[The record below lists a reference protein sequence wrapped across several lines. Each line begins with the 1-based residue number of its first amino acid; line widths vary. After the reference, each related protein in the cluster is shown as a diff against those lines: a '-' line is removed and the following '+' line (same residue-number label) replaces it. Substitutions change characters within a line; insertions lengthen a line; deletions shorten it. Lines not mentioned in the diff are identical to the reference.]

1 VLDDA
6 RIRRYRDTDARVTRS
21 IFERAVRVTAAADYT
36 AEQLAAWVPEDR
48 ADTVLDDW
56 AARRA
61 AVTTWVAELDDSVVG
76 FTDLD
81 VKIGYLDMLFV
92 DPDAGRRGVGSAL
105 IRQVL
110 DEAQA
115 VGLREVTV
123 QASRTAQ
130 PVFERHGF
138 VVVREQ
144 RVERRGVLIE
154 NAVMRIPLD
163 ASAG

>member
-1 VLDDA
+1 MLDDV
-6 RIRRYRDTDARVTRS
+6 RIRRYRDGDALATRS
-21 IFERAVRVTAAADYT
+21 VFERAVRVTAAAHYT
-36 AEQLAAWVPEDR
+36 AEQLAAWVPDTPVG
-48 ADTVLDDW
+48 TVLDDW
-56 AARRA
+56 AARRV

-81 VKIGYLDMLFV
+81 VGIGYLDMLFV
-92 DPDAGRRGVGSAL
+92 DPDAGRRGIGSAL

-110 DEAQA
+110 DEARA
-115 VGLREVTV
+115 VGLRAVTV

-154 NAVMRIPLD
+154 NAVMRVPLD
-163 ASAG
+163 ASAV

>member
-1 VLDDA
+1 MLDDL
-6 RIRRYRDTDARVTRS
+6 RIRRYRDTDARATRS
-21 IFERAVRVTAAADYT
+21 IFERAVRVTAAAHYT
-36 AEQLAAWVPEDR
+36 AEQLAAWVPDDSLS
-48 ADTVLDDW
+48 AVLDDW

-61 AVTTWVAELDDSVVG
+61 AVTTWVAELDDAVVG

-81 VKIGYLDMLFV
+81 VEIGYLDMLFV
-92 DPDAGRRGVGSAL
+92 DPGAGRHGVGSAL

-110 DEAQA
+110 DEARA
-115 VGLREVTV
+115 VGLHEVTV

-130 PVFERHGF
+130 SVFERHGF

-163 ASAG
+163 VSAE

>member
-1 VLDDA
+1 MLDDL

-21 IFERAVRVTAAADYT
+21 IFERAVRVTAAAHYA
-36 AEQLAAWVPEDR
+36 AEQLAAWVPD
-48 ADTVLDDW
+48 DPLGTVLDDW

-81 VKIGYLDMLFV
+81 VETGYLDMLFV

-105 IRQVL
+105 ISQVL
-110 DEAQA
+110 DEARA

-154 NAVMRIPLD
+154 NAVMRMPLD

>member
-1 VLDDA
+1 MLDDVL
-6 RIRRYRDTDARVTRS
+6 IRPYRDTDARATRAV
-21 IFERAVRVTAAADYT
+21 FERAVRVTAAAHYAT
-36 AEQLAAWVPEDR
+36 EQLAAWVPDDP
-48 ADTVLDDW
+48 AGAVLDDW
-56 AARRA
+56 AARRT
-61 AVTTWVAELDDSVVG
+61 AVTTWVAVIDDSVVG

-81 VKIGYLDMLFV
+81 VETGYLDMLFV

-110 DEAQA
+110 DEARA

-163 ASAG
+163 APVR

>member
-1 VLDDA
+1 MLDDLL
-6 RIRRYRDTDARVTRS
+6 IRPYRDTDARATRS
-21 IFERAVRVTAAADYT
+21 IFERAVRVTAAAHYT
-36 AEQLAAWVPEDR
+36 AEQRTAWVPDDPL
-48 ADTVLDDW
+48 AVVLDDW

-61 AVTTWVAELDDSVVG
+61 AVTTWVAEIDDSVVG

-81 VKIGYLDMLFV
+81 VEIGYLDMLFV

-110 DEAQA
+110 DQA
-115 VGLREVTV
+115 RSVELREVTV

-154 NAVMRIPLD
+154 NAVMRMVLD
-163 ASAG
+163 A

>member
-1 VLDDA
+1 VLDDVL
-6 RIRRYRDTDARVTRS
+6 IRPYRDTDARATREV
-21 IFERAVRVTAAADYT
+21 FERAVRVTAAAHYT
-36 AEQLAAWVPEDR
+36 AEQRTAWVPDDPL
-48 ADTVLDDW
+48 AVVLDDW
-56 AARRA
+56 AARRT
-61 AVTTWVAELDDSVVG
+61 AVTTWVAVIDDSVVG

-81 VKIGYLDMLFV
+81 VETGYLDRLFV

-110 DEAQA
+110 DEARA

-154 NAVMRIPLD
+154 NAAMRIPLD
-163 ASAG
+163 APVR

>member
-1 VLDDA
+1 MLDDL
-6 RIRRYRDTDARVTRS
+6 RIRCYRDTDARATRS
-21 IFERAVRVTAAADYT
+21 IFERAVRVTAAAHYT
-36 AEQLAAWVPEDR
+36 PEQLAAWVPEDR

-123 QASRTAQ
+123 QVSRTAQ

>member
-1 VLDDA
+1 VLDDVL
-6 RIRRYRDTDARVTRS
+6 IRPYRDADARATGAV
-21 IFERAVRVTAAADYT
+21 FERAVRVTAAAHYT
-36 AEQLAAWVPEDR
+36 PEQLAAWVPDDP
-48 ADTVLDDW
+48 AGAVLDDW

-61 AVTTWVAELDDSVVG
+61 AVTTWVAVIDDSVVG

-81 VKIGYLDMLFV
+81 VETGYLDMLFV

-110 DEAQA
+110 DQARA

-154 NAVMRIPLD
+154 NAVMRIPLG
-163 ASAG
+163 APAG

>member
-1 VLDDA
+1 MLDDA
-6 RIRRYRDTDARVTRS
+6 RIRRYRDTDARATRS
-21 IFERAVRVTAAADYT
+21 IFERAVRVTAAAHYT
-36 AEQLAAWVPEDR
+36 AEQLAAWVPDDPPG
-48 ADTVLDDW
+48 AVLDDW

-61 AVTTWVAELDDSVVG
+61 AVKTWVAELDDSVVG

-81 VKIGYLDMLFV
+81 LETGYLDMLFV
-92 DPDAGRRGVGSAL
+92 DPGAGRRGVGSAL

-110 DEAQA
+110 DEARV
-115 VGLREVTV
+115 VGLHEVTV

-154 NAVMRIPLD
+154 NAVMRMPLD

>member
-1 VLDDA
+1 MLDDVL
-6 RIRRYRDTDARVTRS
+6 IRPYRDTDARVTREV
-21 IFERAVRVTAAADYT
+21 FERAVRVTAAAHYA
-36 AEQLAAWVPEDR
+36 AEQLAAWVPDDP
-48 ADTVLDDW
+48 AGAVLDDW

-61 AVTTWVAELDDSVVG
+61 AVATWVAVIDDAVVG

-81 VKIGYLDMLFV
+81 LETGYLDMLFV

-105 IRQVL
+105 VRLVL
-110 DEAQA
+110 DEARA

-163 ASAG
+163 APVG

>member
-1 VLDDA
+1 MLDDL
-6 RIRRYRDTDARVTRS
+6 RIRPYRDTDARATRS
-21 IFERAVRVTAAADYT
+21 IFQRAVRVTAAAHYT
-36 AEQLAAWVPEDR
+36 AEQLAAWVPDDP
-48 ADTVLDDW
+48 AVAVLDDW
-56 AARRA
+56 GARRA
-61 AVTTWVAELDDSVVG
+61 AVTTWVAELDDSAVG

-81 VKIGYLDMLFV
+81 IETGYLDMLFV
-92 DPDAGRRGVGSAL
+92 DPGAGRRGVGSAL

-110 DEAQA
+110 DEARA

-163 ASAG
+163 APAG

>member
-1 VLDDA
+1 MLDDL
-6 RIRRYRDTDARVTRS
+6 RIRPYRDTDARATRS
-21 IFERAVRVTAAADYT
+21 IFQRAVRVTAAAHYT
-36 AEQLAAWVPEDR
+36 AEQLAAWVPDDP
-48 ADTVLDDW
+48 AVAVLDDW

-61 AVTTWVAELDDSVVG
+61 AVTTWVAELDDSAVG

-81 VKIGYLDMLFV
+81 IETGYLDMLFV
-92 DPDAGRRGVGSAL
+92 DPGAGRRGVGSAL

-110 DEAQA
+110 DEARA

-144 RVERRGVLIE
+144 RVERHGVLIE

>member
-1 VLDDA
+1 MLDDL
-6 RIRRYRDTDARVTRS
+6 RIRRYCDTDARVTRS

-105 IRQVL
+105 IRHVL
-110 DEAQA
+110 DEARA

-154 NAVMRIPLD
+154 NAVMRMPLD

>member
-1 VLDDA
+1 MLDDL
-6 RIRRYRDTDARVTRS
+6 RIRRYRDTDARATRS
-21 IFERAVRVTAAADYT
+21 IFERAVRVTAAAHYT
-36 AEQLAAWVPEDR
+36 AEQLAAWVPDDSLS
-48 ADTVLDDW
+48 AALDDW

-61 AVTTWVAELDDSVVG
+61 AVTTWVAEFDDAVLG

-81 VKIGYLDMLFV
+81 VDIGYLDMLFV
-92 DPDAGRRGVGSAL
+92 DPDAGRHGVGSAL

-110 DEAQA
+110 DEARV

-130 PVFERHGF
+130 PVFARHGF

-163 ASAG
+163 APAG

>member
-1 VLDDA
+1 MLDDLL
-6 RIRRYRDTDARVTRS
+6 IRPYRDTDARATRS
-21 IFERAVRVTAAADYT
+21 IFERAVRVTAAAHYT
-36 AEQLAAWVPEDR
+36 AEQRTAWVPDDPL
-48 ADTVLDDW
+48 AVVLDDW

-61 AVTTWVAELDDSVVG
+61 AVTTWVAVIDDSVVG

-81 VKIGYLDMLFV
+81 VETGYLDMLFV

-110 DEAQA
+110 DEARA

-154 NAVMRIPLD
+154 NAVMRMVLD
-163 ASAG
+163 A

>member
-1 VLDDA
+1 MLDDA
-6 RIRRYRDTDARVTRS
+6 RIRRYRDTDARATRS

-56 AARRA
+56 AARRT

-105 IRQVL
+105 IRHVL
-110 DEAQA
+110 DEARA

-130 PVFERHGF
+130 PVFARHGF

>member
-1 VLDDA
+1 MLDDL
-6 RIRRYRDTDARVTRS
+6 RIRRYRDTDARATRS
-21 IFERAVRVTAAADYT
+21 VFERAVRVTAAAHYT
-36 AEQLAAWVPEDR
+36 AEQLAAWVPDDPVG
-48 ADTVLDDW
+48 AVLDDW
-56 AARRA
+56 TARRA
-61 AVTTWVAELDDSVVG
+61 AVTTWVAELDGSVVG

-81 VKIGYLDMLFV
+81 VETGYLDMLFV
-92 DPDAGRRGVGSAL
+92 DPDAGRRGIGSAL
-105 IRQVL
+105 ISQVL
-110 DEAQA
+110 DEARA

-130 PVFERHGF
+130 PVFVRHGF

>member
-1 VLDDA
+1 MLDDL
-6 RIRRYRDTDARVTRS
+6 RIRRYRDTDARATRS
-21 IFERAVRVTAAADYT
+21 VFERAVRVTAAAHYT
-36 AEQLAAWVPEDR
+36 GEQLAAWVPD
-48 ADTVLDDW
+48 DSLGVVLDDW
-56 AARRA
+56 ATRRA
-61 AVTTWVAELDDSVVG
+61 AVTTWVAELDDAVVG

-81 VKIGYLDMLFV
+81 VEIGYLDMLFV
-92 DPDAGRRGVGSAL
+92 DPNAGRRGVGSAL

-110 DEAQA
+110 DEARA
-115 VGLREVTV
+115 LGLREVTV

-144 RVERRGVLIE
+144 QVERRGVLIE
-154 NAVMRIPLD
+154 NAAMRVVLE